1 LRVRKIC
8 IDAPRTHDIFR
19 TVKAEHIREFVN
31 RPREA
36 VESLKAEW
44 WASHADADEEG
55 SALHVGHALLEHA
68 RHVDASFP
76 SAEYLAADLEHHILL
91 KKRLDRASQALARR

>member
-1 LRVRKIC
+1 MFPRV
-8 IDAPRTHDIFR
+8 

-68 RHVDASFP
+68 REVDASFP
-76 SAEYLAADLEHHILL
+76 SADYLAADLEHHILL
-91 KKRLDRASQALARR
+91 KQRLDRASQALTRR